1 MRIYIKCNSLTHKD
15 MYKVRNK
22 VYADA
27 GKILI
32 GKSQRGYRF
41 LGEVADFSEKAI
53 SLDDM
58 KVEGQFIVYSDG
70 LIRELYDPAA
80 TYEQLKAK
88 YVKRLFSN
96 DDQIA
101 IMLNKERSAAD
112 AELFDRM
119 QEWRDWCGVLAKKV
133 ISMKN

>member
-1 MRIYIKCNSLTHKD
+1 

-22 VYADA
+22 VYAEA
-27 GKILI
+27 GSLLI
-32 GKSQRGYRF
+32 GTNKRGYCF
-41 LGEVADFSEKAI
+41 LGELKEFSEKAI
-53 SLDDM
+53 RLDDM
-58 KVEGQFIVYSDG
+58 RIEGQFLVYSDG
-70 LIRELYDPAA
+70 LIRELYNPNM

-101 IMLNKERSAAD
+101 IMLNKDRSAED
-112 AELFDRM
+112 AELFDKM

-133 ISMKN
+133 VSLANNL

>member
-1 MRIYIKCNSLTHKD
+1 

-22 VYADA
+22 VYAEA
-27 GKILI
+27 GSILI
-32 GKSQRGYRF
+32 GKNKRGYSF
-41 LGEVADFSEKAI
+41 LGEVSDFSEKAI
-53 SLDDM
+53 RLDDM
-58 KVEGQFIVYSDG
+58 KVDGQFLVYSDG
-70 LIRELYDPAA
+70 IIRELYDPSA

-101 IMLNKERSAAD
+101 IMLNKDKSAAD
-112 AELFDRM
+112 AELFDKM

-133 ISMKN
+133 ASLK

>member
-1 MRIYIKCNSLTHKD
+1 

-22 VYADA
+22 VHADA
-27 GKILI
+27 GHILI
-32 GKSQRGYRF
+32 GENKRGYSF
-41 LGEVADFSEKAI
+41 LGEVSDFSEKAI
-53 SLDDM
+53 RLDDM
-58 KVEGQFIVYSDG
+58 KVDGQFLVYSDG
-70 LIRELYDPAA
+70 LIRELYDPNA

-101 IMLNKERSAAD
+101 IMLNKDKSAAD
-112 AELFDRM
+112 AELFDKM

-133 ISMKN
+133 ASLK

>member
-1 MRIYIKCNSLTHKD
+1 

-22 VYADA
+22 VYAEA
-27 GKILI
+27 GSILI
-32 GKSQRGYRF
+32 GENKRGYSF
-41 LGEVADFSEKAI
+41 LGEVSDFSEKAI
-53 SLDDM
+53 RLDDM
-58 KVEGQFIVYSDG
+58 KVDGQFLVYSDG
-70 LIRELYDPAA
+70 LIRELYDPSA

-101 IMLNKERSAAD
+101 IMLNKDKSATD
-112 AELFDRM
+112 AELFDKM

-133 ISMKN
+133 ASLK

>member
-1 MRIYIKCNSLTHKD
+1 

-27 GKILI
+27 GKLLI
-32 GKSQRGYRF
+32 GSNKRGYIF
-41 LGEVADFSEKAI
+41 QGELSEFSEEAI
-53 SLDDM
+53 YLDDM
-58 KVEGQFIVYSDG
+58 KIEGDVLIYSNG
-70 LIRELYDPAA
+70 MIRELYHPEM

-101 IMLNKERSAAD
+101 IMLNKDRSAED
-112 AELFDRM
+112 AELFNKM

-133 ISMKN
+133 LSL

>member
-1 MRIYIKCNSLTHKD
+1 

-22 VYADA
+22 VHADA
-27 GKILI
+27 GHILI
-32 GKSQRGYRF
+32 GKNKRGYSF
-41 LGEVADFSEKAI
+41 LGEVSDFSEKAI
-53 SLDDM
+53 RFDDM
-58 KVEGQFIVYSDG
+58 KVDGQFLVYSDG
-70 LIRELYDPAA
+70 LIRELYDPSA

-101 IMLNKERSAAD
+101 IMLNKDKSAAD
-112 AELFDRM
+112 AELFDKM

-133 ISMKN
+133 VSLL